1 MRKILLILITGL
13 FISTNVYSDHNN
25 YTKEIENG
33 IVERNLKE
41 KGDKYLKKRMDK
53 VAAIQDSDWMYEC
66 DKEDFIKHVAIKEG
80 CVGLLQMGTI
90 DKSRKKLV
98 LFLEGDYRGKEPNK
112 VKSHYPMKK
121 VIEDEKENINFFYL
135 ARTGHKYSGRK
146 RSVGKRTNSQMSGSW
161 NAVYKK
167 SWDARRLTGAAIKKL
182 KEYYQPDELIVI
194 GHSGGA
200 GDILLLAG
208 KMPGLFDKAIV
219 SGCDCMSGWPE
230 AKWTLYKGEPE
241 DRPWEAVVNQ
251 IAHVDPKTQITII
264 SGEKDNWTPTSF
276 SIEYAKRAKEQG
288 LNVELHVVKGSHEF
302 KTLKGRVEI
311 MKAAISK
318 Q

>member
-1 MRKILLILITGL
+1 MKKILLILITGL

-25 YTKEIENG
+25 YTKEIENE
-33 IVERNLKE
+33 IVEKNLKE
-41 KGDKYLKKRMDK
+41 KGDKYLKKRMNK
-53 VAAIQDSDWMYEC
+53 VAAIQDYDWMYEC

-98 LFLEGDYRGKEPNK
+98 LFLEGDYRGKNPNK

-146 RSVGKRTNSQMSGSW
+146 RSVGKRTNSQMSGEW
-161 NAVYKK
+161 NGVYKK

-182 KEYYQPDELIVI
+182 KEYYQPDELIVM

-200 GDILLLAG
+200 QETSILIG
-208 KMPGLFDKAIV
+208 RMPGLIDKAIL
-219 SGCDCMSGWPE
+219 SGCPCMEGFPD
-230 AKWTLYKGEPE
+230 KNN
-241 DRPWEAVVNQ
+241 PWESPTNQ
-251 IAHVDPKTQITII
+251 IAHIDPKTKITII
-264 SGEKDNWTPTSF
+264 TGKSDRETPTKE

-288 LNVELHVVKGSHEF
+288 LDVQLHVVKGAHEF
-302 KTLKGRVEI
+302 KQLKGRTEI
-311 MKAAISK
+311 MKAAIK
-318 Q
+318 H

>member
-1 MRKILLILITGL
+1 MKKILLILITGL
-13 FISTNVYSDHNN
+13 FISTNAYSDHNN
-25 YTKEIENG
+25 YTKEIENQ
-33 IVERNLKE
+33 IVEEAFKN
-41 KGDKYLKKRMDK
+41 GDKYLKKRMNK

-135 ARTGHKYSGRK
+135 SRTGHKYSGRK
-146 RSVGKRTNSQMSGSW
+146 RSVGKRTNSQMSGEW
-161 NAVYKK
+161 NGVYKK
-167 SWDARRLTGAAIKKL
+167 SWDARRLSGEAIKKL

-241 DRPWEAVVNQ
+241 DRPWEAVANQ
-251 IAHVDPKTQITII
+251 IAHIDPKTKITII
-264 SGEKDNWTPTSF
+264 TGESDRETHTDESKKYA
-276 SIEYAKRAKEQG
+276 IYAKKQG
-288 LNVELHVVKGSHEF
+288 LNVELHVVKGGHEF
-302 KTLKGRVEI
+302 KQLKGRTEI
-311 MKAAISK
+311 MKAAIK

>member
-1 MRKILLILITGL
+1 MKKILLILITGL

-25 YTKEIENG
+25 YTKEIENE
-33 IVERNLKE
+33 ILAN
-41 KGDKYLKKRMDK
+41 GDKWLQKRWNK

-66 DKEDFIKHVAIKEG
+66 DKEEDFIKHVTIKEG
-80 CVGLLQMGTI
+80 CVGLLQLGTI

-98 LFLEGDYRGKEPNK
+98 IFLEGDYRGKEPNK

-121 VIEDEKENINFFYL
+121 AIEDEKENINFFYL

-146 RSVGKRTNSQMSGSW
+146 RSVGKRTTSQMSGDW
-161 NAVYKK
+161 NGVYKK
-167 SWDARRLTGAAIKKL
+167 SWDAIRLSGAAIKKL

-200 GDILLLAG
+200 TDILLIAG

-241 DRPWEAVVNQ
+241 DRPWEAAVNQ
-251 IAHVDPKTQITII
+251 IAHIDPKTQITII
-264 SGEKDNWTPTSF
+264 SGEKDNWTPTAF
-276 SIEYAKRAKEQG
+276 SIEYAKRAQEQG

-302 KTLKGRVEI
+302 KGLKGRVEI
-311 MKAAISK
+311 MKTAISK
-318 Q
+318 